1 MREGEAIADSE
12 RGPCRHRPGEAT
24 RVLALT
30 QHPVGRFKAPFFQA
44 LGYSSEN
51 WRQLEV
57 DLRTQHLSQDVRL
70 EGQTPYGRKYSI
82 HATLV
87 GPSGS
92 SADMVSV
99 WIVRTGDELPRFV
112 TAYREVSR

>member
-1 MREGEAIADSE
+1 VSEFGRRADWSEGRRGSRIDLEEGGRYLGIPQIGFADTLSSV
-12 RGPCRHRPGEAT
+12 T
-24 RVLALT
+24 IN
-30 QHPVGRFKAPFFQA
+30 PVSTNSGA
-44 LGYSSEN
+44 
-51 WRQLEV
+51 V
-57 DLRTQHLSQDVRL
+57 HLSQDVRL

-99 WIVRTGDELPRFV
+99 WIVRTGDELPR
-112 TAYREVSR
+112 S